1 MSNTQGRAQQRRE
14 VSSSAHPGRPCQPCI
29 PCKKGNL
36 SKYFHPKTIKD
47 KASLEKLRQ
56 LEPMLAIEPSSCIC
70 RNCRDDL
77 SKLSESSFIPRWREN
92 RERSE
97 CSVPEC
103 SIFPQKVTKL
113 VTMEQICTIFSM
125 SNPEPPNDETGYPRC
140 ATHYGE
146 LYRYL
151 HPVNKNCRTCN
162 KRLIERS
169 KFRKCP
175 NPTVIQRFL
184 HENTPFTGD
193 IHAEDIVCIACYKAH
208 LVILKHSSDTVQSL
222 DQDLADAI
230 KNLVARCVG
239 VSKAPTV
246 P

>member
-1 MSNTQGRAQQRRE
+1 MPRCTRLPLGFSLSGQRSYAYVVRAE
-14 VSSSAHPGRPCQPCI
+14 EGEPG
-29 PCKKGNL
+29 NE
-36 SKYFHPKTIKD
+36 
-47 KASLEKLRQ
+47 A
-56 LEPMLAIEPSSCIC
+56 MLAIEPSSCIC
-70 RNCRDDL
+70 CNCRDDL
-77 SKLSESSFIPRWREN
+77 SKLSESSFIPRWRKN

-125 SNPEPPNDETGYPRC
+125 SNPEPPNDETGYPLC

-208 LVILKHSSDTVQSL
+208 FVILKRSSDTVQSL

-230 KNLVARCVG
+230 KNLKHELQDKNEICSEEGALRHAVYKSAILVG
-239 VSKAPTV
+239 EALL
-246 P
+246 